1 MEAVI
6 PATKN
11 RQEPIPPDLP
21 QDEWREQ
28 IERFCNPLKQFRGM
42 ATRYAQLPR
51 TSLALVQVAATW
63 IRLRP
68 LLNTP

>member
-1 MEAVI
+1 MI

-11 RQEPIPPDLP
+11 RQEPIPPDLT
-21 QDEWREQ
+21 QYEWREQ
-28 IERFCNPLKQFRGM
+28 IERFCNRLKQFRGM

-51 TSLALVQVAATW
+51 TFLALVQVAATW